1 MELLPCELQND
12 IMSHLSPTDLAACAC
27 VNKSWQTA
35 STDNAI
41 WFDIYKTMVPNVK
54 QITPTSVH
62 LDAQG
67 KMPSPPTWSRCGK
80 HYLGP
85 NKKDIS
91 TWDALG
97 KPCCVLKHY
106 EQDSL
111 RDMACHLPVQS
122 HIDYKRLVVQSLRD
136 RVVTGMWP
144 ASLLRRTRHAR
155 ASLVT
160 CKRRA
165 QVLQHELDSL
175 HKREDE
181 MQRVAKVFDDSI
193 RQLRL
198 RSF

>member
-1 MELLPCELQND
+1 
-12 IMSHLSPTDLAACAC
+12 
-27 VNKSWQTA
+27 
-35 STDNAI
+35 
-41 WFDIYKTMVPNVK
+41 MVPNVK

-62 LDAQG
+62 LCTRQDAV
-67 KMPSPPTWSRCGK
+67 PPPHG
-80 HYLGP
+80 LGVVSIIWP

-97 KPCCVLKHY
+97 KPYCVLKRY

-111 RDMACHLPVQS
+111 QDMACYLPVQS

-144 ASLLRRTRHAR
+144 ASLLWRMRHAR
-155 ASLVT
+155 ASLDT
-160 CKRRA
+160 CKRRT

-175 HKREDE
+175 HKRKDE
-181 MQRVAKVFDDSI
+181 MLRVAKVFDDSI